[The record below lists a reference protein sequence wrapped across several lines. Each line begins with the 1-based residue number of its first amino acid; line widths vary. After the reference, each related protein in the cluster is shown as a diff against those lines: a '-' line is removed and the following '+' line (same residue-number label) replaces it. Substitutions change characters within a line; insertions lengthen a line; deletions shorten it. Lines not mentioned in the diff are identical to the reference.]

1 MKYQHIPGIETPV
14 SRLIQGSTIINSKDD
29 TIGFAQ
35 LDAVLESGINCI
47 DTARVYGDKDG
58 FLGKWMQARNNREKV
73 IILAKGAHHSFRPRV
88 TPFDIA
94 ADLHDTL
101 ALMQTDYVDL
111 YILHRDDPNVPVE
124 PIVDELNKWQKAGKI
139 KAFGG
144 SNWTPERL
152 EAANAYATA
161 SNQTP
166 FVCSSPN
173 FALAAQL
180 KEPWANCVTISGP
193 QNQAA
198 RDWYAKTQM
207 PLLTWSSLAGGF
219 MTGRYTRETIDEN
232 EFLKNCYASEENF
245 QRLDRAQELA
255 NKKGLTVPQ
264 IALAYVMNYPMNVH
278 ALVAPANESEIAANI
293 AALDIT
299 LTPEEMAYLDLR

>member
-1 MKYQHIPGIETPV
+1 MKYQQIPGIDMPV

-29 TIGFAQ
+29 AIGFAQ

-47 DTARVYGDKDG
+47 DTARVYGDKDE

-88 TPFDIA
+88 TPWDIA

-101 ALMQTDYVDL
+101 HQMQTNYVDL
-111 YILHRDDPNVPVE
+111 YILHRDDVSVPVE

-139 KAFGG
+139 RAFGG

-152 EAANAYATA
+152 EAANAYART
-161 SNQTP
+161 SNQTA

-173 FALAAQL
+173 FSLAEQL
-180 KEPWANCVTISGP
+180 DEPWENCVTISGP
-193 QNQAA
+193 KNQSA
-198 RDWYAKTQM
+198 RDWYAKTNM

-219 MTGRYTRETIDEN
+219 MAGRYTRETIAEIN
-232 EFLKNCYASEENF
+232 LLKRCYASEENF

-255 NKKGLTVPQ
+255 QKKGLTVPQ

-278 ALVAPANESEIAANI
+278 ALIAPANETEIAANV
-293 AALDIT
+293 AALDVT
-299 LTPEEMAYLDLR
+299 LTTEEMAYLDLR